1 MIKENIKSILD
12 EISDYDAKLIAVS
25 KTRTIEEILEAYES
39 GIRDFGE
46 NHVQELIKKRELLP
60 KDIRWHMIGHLQT
73 NKVKDLLKDSIY
85 LIHSVDSIKLA
96 KEINKRS
103 SIKQDILLEVNIGEE
118 ESKYGFKPSFDELKK
133 VLDEIKDL
141 NNINVVGLMCVAPN
155 TDKPIDNKKY
165 FDKLRILNEKLGLKV
180 LSMGMSNDYDV
191 AIKCGS
197 TYIRVGTK
205 IFGKREYK
213 KKINN

>member
-1 MIKENIKSILD
+1 MIKDNIKSILD

-25 KTRTIEEILEAYES
+25 KTRTIEEILEAYNV

-46 NHVQELIKKRELLP
+46 NHVQELVKKRELLP

-73 NKVKDLLKDSIY
+73 NKVKDLLKDSVY

-133 VLDEIKDL
+133 VLDEIKEL
-141 NNINVVGLMCVAPN
+141 ENINVVGLMCVAPN
-155 TDKPIDNKKY
+155 TDNPIDNKKY
-165 FDKLRILNEKLGLKV
+165 FDKLRLLNEKLGLKV

>member
-39 GIRDFGE
+39 DIRDFGE
-46 NHVQELIKKRELLP
+46 NHVQELVKKRELLP

>member
-12 EISDYDAKLIAVS
+12 EINDYDAKLIAVS
-25 KTRTIEEILEAYES
+25 KTRTIEEILEAYNV

-46 NHVQELIKKRELLP
+46 NHVQELVKKRVLLP

-73 NKVKDLLKDSIY
+73 NKVKDLLKDRIY

-103 SIKQDILLEVNIGEE
+103 SVKQDILLEVNIGEE

-141 NNINVVGLMCVAPN
+141 NNINVVGLMCVAPI
-155 TDKPIDNKKY
+155 TDRPIDNKKY
-165 FDKLRILNEKLGLKV
+165 FDKLRLLNDKLGLKV

>member
-180 LSMGMSNDYDV
+180 LSMGMSNDYNV

>member
-1 MIKENIKSILD
+1 MIKDNIKSILD

-25 KTRTIEEILEAYES
+25 KTRTIEEILEAYNV

-46 NHVQELIKKRELLP
+46 NHVQELVKKRVLLP

-73 NKVKDLLKDSIY
+73 NKVKDLLKDKVF
-85 LIHSVDSIKLA
+85 LIHSVDSLKLA

-133 VLDEIKDL
+133 VLDEIKEL
-141 NNINVVGLMCVAPN
+141 ENINVVGLMCVAPN
-155 TDKPIDNKKY
+155 TDNPIDNKKY
-165 FDKLRILNEKLGLKV
+165 FDKLRLLNDKLGLKV

>member
-1 MIKENIKSILD
+1 MIKDNIKSILD

-25 KTRTIEEILEAYES
+25 KTRTVEEILEAYNV

-46 NHVQELIKKRELLP
+46 NHVQELVKKRVLLP
-60 KDIRWHMIGHLQT
+60 KDIRWHMIGRLQT
-73 NKVKDLLKDSIY
+73 NKVKDLLKDSVY

-133 VLDEIKDL
+133 VLDEIKEL
-141 NNINVVGLMCVAPN
+141 ENINVVGLMCVAPN
-155 TDKPIDNKKY
+155 TDNPINNKKY
-165 FDKLRILNEKLGLKV
+165 FDKLRILNAKLGLKV

>member
-1 MIKENIKSILD
+1 MIKDNIKSILD

-25 KTRTIEEILEAYES
+25 KTRTVEEILEAYNV

-46 NHVQELIKKRELLP
+46 NNLQELVKKREVLT

-73 NKVKDLLKDSIY
+73 NKVKDLLKESIY

-118 ESKYGFKPSFDELKK
+118 ESKYGFIPSFDELKK

-155 TDKPIDNKKY
+155 TDNPIDNKKY
-165 FDKLRILNEKLGLKV
+165 FDKLRLLNDKLGLKV

-191 AIKCGS
+191 ALKCGS

>member
-1 MIKENIKSILD
+1 MIKDNIKSILD

-25 KTRTIEEILEAYES
+25 KTRTMEEILEAYNV

-46 NHVQELIKKRELLP
+46 NHVQELVKKRELLP

-133 VLDEIKDL
+133 VLDEIKEL
-141 NNINVVGLMCVAPN
+141 ENINVVGLMCVAPN
-155 TDKPIDNKKY
+155 TDNPIDNKKY
-165 FDKLRILNEKLGLKV
+165 FDKLRLLNDKLGLKV

>member
-25 KTRTIEEILEAYES
+25 KTRTIEEILEAYNV

-60 KDIRWHMIGHLQT
+60 KDIRWHMICHLQT

>member
-12 EISDYDAKLIAVS
+12 EINDYDAKLIAVS
-25 KTRTIEEILEAYES
+25 KTRTIEEILEAYNV

-46 NHVQELIKKRELLP
+46 NHVQELVKKRELLP

-73 NKVKDLLKDSIY
+73 NKVKDLLKDSVY

-103 SIKQDILLEVNIGEE
+103 NTKQDILLEVNIGEE

-133 VLDEIKDL
+133 VLDEIKEL
-141 NNINVVGLMCVAPN
+141 ENINVVGLMCVAPN
-155 TDKPIDNKKY
+155 TDHPINNKKY

-205 IFGKREYK
+205 IFGERDYK
-213 KKINN
+213 KKIN

>member
-1 MIKENIKSILD
+1 MIKDNIKSILD

-25 KTRTIEEILEAYES
+25 KTRTIEEILEAYNV

-46 NHVQELIKKRELLP
+46 NHVQELVKKRELLP

-73 NKVKDLLKDSIY
+73 NKVKDLLKDSVY

-133 VLDEIKDL
+133 VLDEIKEL
-141 NNINVVGLMCVAPN
+141 ENINVVGLMCVAPN
-155 TDKPIDNKKY
+155 TDNPIDNKKY
-165 FDKLRILNEKLGLKV
+165 FDKLRLLNDKLGLKV

>member
-46 NHVQELIKKRELLP
+46 NHVQELVKKRELLP

-96 KEINKRS
+96 KEINKIS

>member
-46 NHVQELIKKRELLP
+46 NHVQELVKKRELLP

>member
-12 EISDYDAKLIAVS
+12 EINGYDAKLIAVS
-25 KTRTIEEILEAYES
+25 KTRTIEEILEAYNV

-46 NHVQELIKKRELLP
+46 NHVQELVKKREVLP

-155 TDKPIDNKKY
+155 TDNPIDNKKY
-165 FDKLRILNEKLGLKV
+165 FDKLRLLNDKLGLKV

>member
-25 KTRTIEEILEAYES
+25 KTRTIEEILEAYNV